1 MRVTY
6 LAHSGFLVELP
17 SVTLLFDWWK
27 GELPPLRA
35 EKPLLVFVSHGHE
48 DHFDPHI
55 FPLDNGRRA
64 IRFFLGKGI
73 HLGRGSMARW
83 GVSEATAAKCRLVR
97 GGDDFEAIPGV
108 RVEALR
114 STDAGVAYLVTADGK
129 TIYHA
134 GDLHWWHWEGEPKAD
149 NGTMAANFKAFT
161 EPLRGRRIDLAFVPL
176 DGRLKE
182 AEDWGLRYLLDL
194 AELRTVIPMHQW
206 EDYSPTERFLQ
217 KHPEQAGRIL
227 PVTQEPQS
235 WEIP

>member
-73 HLGRGSMARW
+73 HLGCGSMARW

-114 STDAGVAYLVTADGK
+114 STDAGVAYLVTASR
-129 TIYHA
+129 A
-134 GDLHWWHWEGEPKAD
+134 
-149 NGTMAANFKAFT
+149 
-161 EPLRGRRIDLAFVPL
+161 
-176 DGRLKE
+176 
-182 AEDWGLRYLLDL
+182 
-194 AELRTVIPMHQW
+194 
-206 EDYSPTERFLQ
+206 
-217 KHPEQAGRIL
+217 
-227 PVTQEPQS
+227 
-235 WEIP
+235 

>member
-1 MRVTY
+1 MDFHDLPLDLWKSNGRDQY
-6 LAHSGFLVELP
+6 FLASSSSAHSGFFLELETA
-17 SVTLLFDWWK
+17 SLLFDWWK

-83 GVSEATAAKCRLVR
+83 GVSEATAAKCPPGPGRGRLR
-97 GGDDFEAIPGV
+97 GHPRRPGGGPAV
-108 RVEALR
+108 HRR
-114 STDAGVAYLVTADGK
+114 GVAYLVTADGK

-149 NGTMAANFKAFT
+149 NGSMAANFKAFT
-161 EPLRGRRIDLAFVPL
+161 EPLRGRRD
-176 DGRLKE
+176 
-182 AEDWGLRYLLDL
+182 
-194 AELRTVIPMHQW
+194 
-206 EDYSPTERFLQ
+206 
-217 KHPEQAGRIL
+217 
-227 PVTQEPQS
+227 
-235 WEIP
+235 

>member
-27 GELPPLRA
+27 GALPPLRR
-35 EKPLLVFVSHGHE
+35 EQPLLVFVSHGHE

-55 FPLDNGRRA
+55 FPLDDGQREV
-64 IRFFLGKGI
+64 RFLLGKGI
-73 HLGRGSMARW
+73 HLGRGSMAKW

-161 EPLRGRRIDLAFVPL
+161 EPLRGRRIDLAMVPL

-182 AEDWGLRYLLDL
+182 AED
-194 AELRTVIPMHQW
+194 
-206 EDYSPTERFLQ
+206 
-217 KHPEQAGRIL
+217 
-227 PVTQEPQS
+227 
-235 WEIP
+235 

>member
-27 GELPPLRA
+27 GALPPLRR
-35 EKPLLVFVSHGHE
+35 EQPLLVFVSHGHE

-55 FPLDNGRRA
+55 FPLDDGQREV
-64 IRFFLGKGI
+64 RFLLGKGI
-73 HLGRGSMARW
+73 HLGRGSMAKW

-134 GDLHWWHWEGEPKAD
+134 GDLH
-149 NGTMAANFKAFT
+149 
-161 EPLRGRRIDLAFVPL
+161 
-176 DGRLKE
+176 
-182 AEDWGLRYLLDL
+182 
-194 AELRTVIPMHQW
+194 
-206 EDYSPTERFLQ
+206 
-217 KHPEQAGRIL
+217 
-227 PVTQEPQS
+227 
-235 WEIP
+235 

>member
-27 GELPPLRA
+27 GALPPLRR
-35 EKPLLVFVSHGHE
+35 EQPLLVFVSHGHE

-55 FPLDNGRRA
+55 FPLDDGQREV
-64 IRFFLGKGI
+64 RFLLGKGI
-73 HLGRGSMARW
+73 HLGRGSMAKW

-149 NGTMAANFKAFT
+149 NGTMAATSK
-161 EPLRGRRIDLAFVPL
+161 PSR
-176 DGRLKE
+176 
-182 AEDWGLRYLLDL
+182 
-194 AELRTVIPMHQW
+194 
-206 EDYSPTERFLQ
+206 SPCGGGAST
-217 KHPEQAGRIL
+217 L
-227 PVTQEPQS
+227 PWCPWTGG
-235 WEIP
+235 

>member
-27 GELPPLRA
+27 GALPPLRR
-35 EKPLLVFVSHGHE
+35 EQPLLVFVSHGHE

-55 FPLDNGRRA
+55 FPLDDGQREV
-64 IRFFLGKGI
+64 RFLLGKGI
-73 HLGRGSMARW
+73 HLGRGSMAKW

-149 NGTMAANFKAFT
+149 NGTMAAWYLFSALGFY
-161 EPLRGRRIDLAFVPL
+161 PLCPGKPEYTVSRPYVSAELTLWNGNTLCVSP
-176 DGRLKE
+176 DGFPISPRSAVAHSELLK
-182 AEDWGLRYLLDL
+182 GGCL
-194 AELRTVIPMHQW
+194 AELV
-206 EDYSPTERFLQ
+206 
-217 KHPEQAGRIL
+217 K
-227 PVTQEPQS
+227 
-235 WEIP
+235 